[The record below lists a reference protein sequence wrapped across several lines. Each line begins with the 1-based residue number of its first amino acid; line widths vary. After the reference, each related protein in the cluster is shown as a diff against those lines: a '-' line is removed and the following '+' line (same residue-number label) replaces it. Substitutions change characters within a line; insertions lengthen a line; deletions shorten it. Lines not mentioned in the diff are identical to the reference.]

1 MRILRLLRVLR
12 IFKLAR
18 YSRGLQTFGDTMAR
32 SLREL
37 SMLGMFLFTGI
48 IFFST
53 VLFFLEKVSDEIIN
67 LNNKDIYDSQD
78 DQNTK
83 FISIPEACWWCV
95 ITMTTV
101 GYGDI
106 APRTPG

>member
-1 MRILRLLRVLR
+1 MDQSARQRLELRRPRHNTHVTPTGTILIMRILRLLRVLR

-18 YSRGLQTFGDTMAR
+18 YSRGLQTFGDTMAH

-53 VLFFLEKVSDEIIN
+53 VLYFLEKVSDGNCGI
-67 LNNKDIYDSQD
+67 
-78 DQNTK
+78 
-83 FISIPEACWWCV
+83 V
-95 ITMTTV
+95 IFKL
-101 GYGDI
+101 D
-106 APRTPG
+106 